1 MIKNNH
7 DIESLQVML
16 IKMIEDRM
24 LSEDD
29 YNLITKYLDKLKND
43 LNKSQFESYMSE
55 IGMVLSDLN
64 YAKKKVRRW
73 TKDKRVLT
81 PISQFHAKSFIKK
94 ELMISLNLVIITTVN
109 VFMMT

>member
-29 YNLITKYLDKLKND
+29 YNLITKYLHKLKND
-43 LNKSQFESYMSE
+43 LNK
-55 IGMVLSDLN
+55 
-64 YAKKKVRRW
+64 K
-73 TKDKRVLT
+73 
-81 PISQFHAKSFIKK
+81 
-94 ELMISLNLVIITTVN
+94 
-109 VFMMT
+109 

>member
-7 DIESLQVML
+7 DTESLQVML

-43 LNKSQFESYMSE
+43 LNK
-55 IGMVLSDLN
+55 
-64 YAKKKVRRW
+64 K
-73 TKDKRVLT
+73 
-81 PISQFHAKSFIKK
+81 
-94 ELMISLNLVIITTVN
+94 
-109 VFMMT
+109 

>member
-29 YNLITKYLDKLKND
+29 YNLITKYLYKLKND
-43 LNKSQFESYMSE
+43 LNK
-55 IGMVLSDLN
+55 
-64 YAKKKVRRW
+64 K
-73 TKDKRVLT
+73 
-81 PISQFHAKSFIKK
+81 
-94 ELMISLNLVIITTVN
+94 
-109 VFMMT
+109 

>member
-1 MIKNNH
+1 MINNNH

-43 LNKSQFESYMSE
+43 LNK
-55 IGMVLSDLN
+55 
-64 YAKKKVRRW
+64 K
-73 TKDKRVLT
+73 
-81 PISQFHAKSFIKK
+81 
-94 ELMISLNLVIITTVN
+94 
-109 VFMMT
+109 

>member
-1 MIKNNH
+1 MKDLKMIKNNH

-43 LNKSQFESYMSE
+43 LNK
-55 IGMVLSDLN
+55 
-64 YAKKKVRRW
+64 K
-73 TKDKRVLT
+73 
-81 PISQFHAKSFIKK
+81 
-94 ELMISLNLVIITTVN
+94 
-109 VFMMT
+109 

>member
-29 YNLITKYLDKLKND
+29 YNLITKYLDKLNND
-43 LNKSQFESYMSE
+43 LNK
-55 IGMVLSDLN
+55 
-64 YAKKKVRRW
+64 K
-73 TKDKRVLT
+73 
-81 PISQFHAKSFIKK
+81 
-94 ELMISLNLVIITTVN
+94 
-109 VFMMT
+109 

>member
-43 LNKSQFESYMSE
+43 LNK
-55 IGMVLSDLN
+55 N
-64 YAKKKVRRW
+64 
-73 TKDKRVLT
+73 
-81 PISQFHAKSFIKK
+81 
-94 ELMISLNLVIITTVN
+94 
-109 VFMMT
+109 

>member
-7 DIESLQVML
+7 DIESLEVML

-43 LNKSQFESYMSE
+43 LNK
-55 IGMVLSDLN
+55 
-64 YAKKKVRRW
+64 K
-73 TKDKRVLT
+73 
-81 PISQFHAKSFIKK
+81 
-94 ELMISLNLVIITTVN
+94 
-109 VFMMT
+109 

>member
-1 MIKNNH
+1 MHVVLVEDIIELIYGFMIMTINMILQELNIVSLGKDLKMIKNNH

-43 LNKSQFESYMSE
+43 LNK
-55 IGMVLSDLN
+55 
-64 YAKKKVRRW
+64 K
-73 TKDKRVLT
+73 
-81 PISQFHAKSFIKK
+81 
-94 ELMISLNLVIITTVN
+94 
-109 VFMMT
+109 

>member
-7 DIESLQVML
+7 DIDSLQVML

-43 LNKSQFESYMSE
+43 LNK
-55 IGMVLSDLN
+55 
-64 YAKKKVRRW
+64 K
-73 TKDKRVLT
+73 
-81 PISQFHAKSFIKK
+81 
-94 ELMISLNLVIITTVN
+94 
-109 VFMMT
+109 

>member
-29 YNLITKYLDKLKND
+29 YNLITKYLDKLKRCH
-43 LNKSQFESYMSE
+43 LNK
-55 IGMVLSDLN
+55 
-64 YAKKKVRRW
+64 K
-73 TKDKRVLT
+73 
-81 PISQFHAKSFIKK
+81 
-94 ELMISLNLVIITTVN
+94 
-109 VFMMT
+109 

>member
-43 LNKSQFESYMSE
+43 LNK
-55 IGMVLSDLN
+55 
-64 YAKKKVRRW
+64 K
-73 TKDKRVLT
+73 
-81 PISQFHAKSFIKK
+81 
-94 ELMISLNLVIITTVN
+94 
-109 VFMMT
+109 

>member
-29 YNLITKYLDKLKND
+29 YNLIIHSPKYFGHLHL
-43 LNKSQFESYMSE
+43 F
-55 IGMVLSDLN
+55 
-64 YAKKKVRRW
+64 
-73 TKDKRVLT
+73 
-81 PISQFHAKSFIKK
+81 
-94 ELMISLNLVIITTVN
+94 LMIYVN
-109 VFMMT
+109 G

>member
-29 YNLITKYLDKLKND
+29 YNLIMKYLDKLKND
-43 LNKSQFESYMSE
+43 LNK
-55 IGMVLSDLN
+55 
-64 YAKKKVRRW
+64 K
-73 TKDKRVLT
+73 
-81 PISQFHAKSFIKK
+81 
-94 ELMISLNLVIITTVN
+94 
-109 VFMMT
+109 

>member
-29 YNLITKYLDKLKND
+29 YNLITKYLDKVKND
-43 LNKSQFESYMSE
+43 LS
-55 IGMVLSDLN
+55 
-64 YAKKKVRRW
+64 KK
-73 TKDKRVLT
+73 
-81 PISQFHAKSFIKK
+81 
-94 ELMISLNLVIITTVN
+94 
-109 VFMMT
+109 

>member
-43 LNKSQFESYMSE
+43 LNKKQVS
-55 IGMVLSDLN
+55 LDL
-64 YAKKKVRRW
+64 
-73 TKDKRVLT
+73 LFC
-81 PISQFHAKSFIKK
+81 IF
-94 ELMISLNLVIITTVN
+94 
-109 VFMMT
+109 

>member
-7 DIESLQVML
+7 DIESLKVML

-43 LNKSQFESYMSE
+43 LNK
-55 IGMVLSDLN
+55 
-64 YAKKKVRRW
+64 K
-73 TKDKRVLT
+73 
-81 PISQFHAKSFIKK
+81 
-94 ELMISLNLVIITTVN
+94 
-109 VFMMT
+109 

>member
-1 MIKNNH
+1 MILKELNIVSLGKDLKNNH

-43 LNKSQFESYMSE
+43 LNK
-55 IGMVLSDLN
+55 
-64 YAKKKVRRW
+64 K
-73 TKDKRVLT
+73 
-81 PISQFHAKSFIKK
+81 
-94 ELMISLNLVIITTVN
+94 
-109 VFMMT
+109 

>member
-1 MIKNNH
+1 MHVVLVVGTTVLIYGCMIMIISMILKELNIVSLGKDLKMIKNNH

-43 LNKSQFESYMSE
+43 LNK
-55 IGMVLSDLN
+55 
-64 YAKKKVRRW
+64 K
-73 TKDKRVLT
+73 
-81 PISQFHAKSFIKK
+81 
-94 ELMISLNLVIITTVN
+94 
-109 VFMMT
+109 

>member
-43 LNKSQFESYMSE
+43 LH
-55 IGMVLSDLN
+55 
-64 YAKKKVRRW
+64 KK
-73 TKDKRVLT
+73 
-81 PISQFHAKSFIKK
+81 
-94 ELMISLNLVIITTVN
+94 
-109 VFMMT
+109 

>member
-29 YNLITKYLDKLKND
+29 YNLITKYLDKVKND
-43 LNKSQFESYMSE
+43 LNK
-55 IGMVLSDLN
+55 
-64 YAKKKVRRW
+64 K
-73 TKDKRVLT
+73 
-81 PISQFHAKSFIKK
+81 
-94 ELMISLNLVIITTVN
+94 
-109 VFMMT
+109 

>member
-16 IKMIEDRM
+16 IKMIEDRI

-43 LNKSQFESYMSE
+43 LNK
-55 IGMVLSDLN
+55 
-64 YAKKKVRRW
+64 K
-73 TKDKRVLT
+73 
-81 PISQFHAKSFIKK
+81 
-94 ELMISLNLVIITTVN
+94 
-109 VFMMT
+109 